1 MAAVQST
8 AEAARQANI
17 NKSEK
22 VSWTTIENDQVEAA
36 LQAEASSLR
45 DELGERKHQVKI
57 AYTAAIDAVEV
68 ILSDWRN
75 TGGTGRTENLTKFST
90 LPRVYTNSNSISY

>member
-1 MAAVQST
+1 MELVAAVQST

-45 DELGERKHQVKI
+45 EELGERKYQVEGMDCL
-57 AYTAAIDAVEV
+57 YLLLVLS
-68 ILSDWRN
+68 ILRKYKESRGN
-75 TGGTGRTENLTKFST
+75 AKS
-90 LPRVYTNSNSISY
+90 PCQIV